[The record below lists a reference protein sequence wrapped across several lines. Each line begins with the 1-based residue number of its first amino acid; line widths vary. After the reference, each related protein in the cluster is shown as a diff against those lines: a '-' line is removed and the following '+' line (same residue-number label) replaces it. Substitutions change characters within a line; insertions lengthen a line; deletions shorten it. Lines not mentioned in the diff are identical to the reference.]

1 MTRLTLVVALL
12 VLSACEAEENEVVLR
27 PAMATEGSAY
37 TLSDLAPDRFSFGS
51 EADETRIAMWDI
63 DVRPDG
69 EGLPT
74 GSGTVAEGEAIYAV
88 HCMACH
94 GPTGTEGPYDVL
106 VGTEPWEEWP
116 GLRTVGAYWPYA
128 TTLYDFIHR
137 AMPQLTPG
145 ILTPDETYGVIAYIL
160 YLNGIV
166 PEDGVMNEET
176 LPAVAMPARDR
187 FVPDDREGGPEVR

>member
-51 EADETRIAMWDI
+51 EADEERIAMWDI

-94 GPTGTEGPYDVL
+94 GPTGAEGPYDVL

-116 GLRTVGAYWPYA
+116 GARTVGAYWPYA

>member
-1 MTRLTLVVALL
+1 VTRLTLVVALL